1 MAGPLPAGRPSPNFQ
16 RGGLPGLYFPGGG
29 PYTRLTPSVVTTPSC
44 MDATVQSGK
53 TYHYVVTAVDSSAV
67 ESVYSAQ
74 VSAVIP

>member
-1 MAGPLPAGRPSPNFQ
+1 M
-16 RGGLPGLYFPGGG
+16 
-29 PYTRLTPSVVTTPSC
+29 VTTPSC